1 MEQTNWYAIY
11 TAFRAEKRVK
21 ERLDQAGIMNY
32 IPLRIVKQV
41 LGGRE
46 KQVEVPLFSGCIF
59 VRVTRSEFI
68 HVLSVVGI
76 LSFLRE
82 GEIPMMYSDLQVESL
97 RLLNAQADEI
107 EIIEEHIPGYSPVRV
122 VRGELSGLEGELMDD
137 QEMCRIL
144 VRLPR
149 IGNVIAV
156 VSRDCVEPVYS

>member
-32 IPLRIVKQV
+32 IPLRVVKQV

-68 HVLSVVGI
+68 RVLSLVGI

-82 GEIPMMYSDLQVESL
+82 GETPITYSDQQMESL
-97 RLLNAQADEI
+97 RLLNAQANEI
-107 EIIEEHIPGYSPVRV
+107 EIIEDYIPEYSPVRV
-122 VRGELSGLEGELMDD
+122 VHGELSGLEGELMDD
-137 QEMCRIL
+137 QEICRIL
-144 VRLPR
+144 VRVPR
-149 IGNVIAV
+149 VGNVIAAVSKDSV
-156 VSRDCVEPVYS
+156 VSL